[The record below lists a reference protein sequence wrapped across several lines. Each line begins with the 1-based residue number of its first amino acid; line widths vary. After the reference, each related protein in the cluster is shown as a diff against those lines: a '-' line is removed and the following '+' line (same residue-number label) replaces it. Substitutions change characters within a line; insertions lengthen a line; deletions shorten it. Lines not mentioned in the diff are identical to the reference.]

1 MKLNL
6 TLPHL
11 IMPPLL
17 HMKLSYLLL
26 GKKGFNL
33 LDDDGFTITYIIDT
47 VTNSPGSFQLKT
59 EYNKN
64 VSIITI
70 NGEETITE
78 KRALN

>member
-6 TLPHL
+6 TLPHF

-26 GKKGFNL
+26 GEKGFNL
-33 LDDDGFTITYIIDT
+33 LDDDGFTITYILDMIK
-47 VTNSPGSFQLKT
+47 NSPGSCQLTT
-59 EYNKN
+59 ESNNN

-70 NGEETITE
+70 NGEETIT
-78 KRALN
+78 